1 MILSM
6 KLELM
11 KLWIKEEIEM
21 EYSQIIIVAILIEA
35 IWENCKIVWQ
45 NNKFSW
51 DKVGALMV
59 SIFICIGVQA
69 DVFGLVGLNIVWPIL
84 PNILTGILVSRGANF
99 IHDIF

>member
-1 MILSM
+1 
-6 KLELM
+6 
-11 KLWIKEEIEM
+11 M

-45 NNKFSW
+45 NTKFSW

-99 IHDIF
+99 IHDIFSKISKKEGK

>member
-59 SIFICIGVQA
+59 SIFICI
-69 DVFGLVGLNIVWPIL
+69 
-84 PNILTGILVSRGANF
+84 
-99 IHDIF
+99 